1 MKYTVL
7 AGALSLFSITA
18 AANQTSFLSYD
29 YIEVGYTRTDIKSN
43 DKMDVDRSGA
53 PSYGGYIINL
63 SKQFSENWYFTGSYS
78 QSSADYSSVAKY
90 LSPPLPDGTYSS
102 DVIDTY
108 SSVID
113 MELTRYSLGFGYIQ
127 HFSDVTSFDYA
138 LNYGQLKVK
147 SDAAILYEREF
158 AGDVFYSS
166 KSSYNSSDTSDVFAI
181 NAQVRHL
188 LTSKFEVNAG
198 VGYERL
204 HDDES
209 DNNLVLKAG
218 LNYAITQ
225 RINLAA
231 SYRYV
236 DEYADI
242 TATLRYYF

>member
-1 MKYTVL
+1 MKHVL
-7 AGALSLFSITA
+7 LIAAL
-18 AANQTSFLSYD
+18 SFLSITITAVQASGLNYD
-29 YIEVGYTRTDIKSN
+29 YIEAGYAKTDIKSY
-43 DKMDVDRSGA
+43 DKTDVDRSGA

-113 MELTRYSLGFGYIQ
+113 MELTRYSLGFGYVQ

-147 SDAAILYEREF
+147 SDATILHEREY

-166 KSSYNSSDTSDVFAI
+166 KSNYKNSDTSDFFAI

-204 HDDES
+204 HDEES
-209 DNNLVLKAG
+209 NNNLVLKAG
-218 LNYAITQ
+218 FNYTLTEKAV
-225 RINLAA
+225 LGA

-242 TATLRYYF
+242 AATLRYYF